1 MLFLTMSD
9 SAIYVV
15 CKPGVVAEVIDGE
28 LVAIHLESGCY
39 YHANKSGAVIWEYLE
54 QGLDEH
60 AIYSEI
66 RRRYSID
73 EKRAERDVHSF
84 IERLV
89 SEGLIRISDSD
100 GTSPAIMQQFTDS
113 DPDYEEPVLKK
124 HEDMRELLLL
134 DPIHDVGEGSWPMQ
148 EVK

>member
-1 MLFLTMSD
+1 MPD

-15 CKPGVVAEVIDGE
+15 CKPSVVAEVIDGE

-39 YHANKSGAVIWEYLE
+39 YHANHTGAIIWEYLE
-54 QGLDEH
+54 QGLSED

-73 EKRAERDVHSF
+73 EKRAEQDTSAF
-84 IERLV
+84 IARLV
-89 SEGLIRISDSD
+89 QEGLIRASDSD
-100 GTSPAIMQQFTDS
+100 KVASASMQHSAEADAG
-113 DPDYEEPVLKK
+113 YEEPVLKK

>member
-1 MLFLTMSD
+1 MSD
-9 SAIYVV
+9 SAIYAV
-15 CKPGVVAEVIDGE
+15 CKPSVVAEVIDGE

-39 YHANKSGAVIWEYLE
+39 YHANRTGAVIWEYLE
-54 QGLDEH
+54 QGLSEQI
-60 AIYSEI
+60 IYSEI

-73 EKRAERDVHSF
+73 EKRAERDVGAF
-84 IERLV
+84 IVRLV
-89 SEGLIRISDSD
+89 QEGLIRASNGDNAAS
-100 GTSPAIMQQFTDS
+100 AIMQQSAETDT
-113 DPDYEEPVLKK
+113 DYEEPALKK